1 MPWCPTGPGG
11 CRARARRPPAPPT
24 ASCGRRPRSH
34 GWNRQPQR
42 TCALVAAVRAR
53 STTVT
58 VPHGASV
65 RPAGARTRAGSLA
78 SRAQVSDTDPGADQV
93 TPEDVVVRTPHLAPL
108 VRTDDEGAAGIR
120 RLDAGDLGIRRGPI
134 APGAPAIGRDRHGS
148 PTGDAGPDGDPP
160 RDVSVDRR
168 HARPQRH
175 DGRLD
180 RHGGRLWRRRGGDRS
195 ARRRHRRPRCRL
207 RPRSPRGV
215 EAAGEPQHRPQQEHV
230 DEQEQHQAH
239 VGPAPCSAVA
249 SFTP

>member
-1 MPWCPTGPGG
+1 MEPS
-11 CRARARRPPAPPT
+11 AAEDLRARRCRAGQVDHGHRAARGVGATCRCSHPRGVLGVARPGVGHRSRGRPGNT
-24 ASCGRRPRSH
+24 RGRR
-34 GWNRQPQR
+34 
-42 TCALVAAVRAR
+42 RAD
-53 STTVT
+53 
-58 VPHGASV
+58 A
-65 RPAGARTRAGSLA
+65 
-78 SRAQVSDTDPGADQV
+78 
-93 TPEDVVVRTPHLAPL
+93 HLAPL

-134 APGAPAIGRDRHGS
+134 APGASAIGRDRHGS
-148 PTGDAGPDGDPP
+148 PTGDAGTDGDPP